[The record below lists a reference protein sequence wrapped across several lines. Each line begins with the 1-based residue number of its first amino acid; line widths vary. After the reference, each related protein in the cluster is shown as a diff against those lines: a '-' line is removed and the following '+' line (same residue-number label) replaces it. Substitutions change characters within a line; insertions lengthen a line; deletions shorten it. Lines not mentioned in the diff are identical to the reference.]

1 MCYNTQNPFREGD
14 LLSVNIAYFLTPKN
28 RVVFLYDDNTF
39 RQGLEKMRHHGYT
52 AVPVI
57 SRDGRYVGTVSE
69 GNFLWRIL
77 DPSRDDPDA
86 TFSIKEME
94 RLKVRDILRDD
105 VPPVGITASVEK
117 LVNSAMKQNFVP
129 VVDDLGRFIGIVTR
143 KDVIRC
149 LAVQQV
155 GLQALRE
162 IG

>member
-1 MCYNTQNPFREGD
+1 M
-14 LLSVNIAYFLTPKN
+14 NIAYFLTPKN

-52 AVPVI
+52 AIPVI
-57 SRDGRYVGTVSE
+57 RRDGRYVGTVSE

-77 DPSRDDPDA
+77 DPSMGDPEA
-86 TFSIKEME
+86 TFSIKDME
-94 RLKVRDILRDD
+94 KLHVRDILRDD

-117 LVNSAMKQNFVP
+117 LVNSAMKQNFVS

-149 LAVQQV
+149 LAVQRNEQPV
-155 GLQALRE
+155 LMQ
-162 IG
+162 IV